1 MSYLIVKERSAGDAT
16 HPNYG
21 WWHFYRWPSMEHVK
35 AVAHTNNN
43 YSNDSGQSTT
53 FGDYII
59 QGNCVCVQGE
69 YTLYAW
75 RREQILRQQNDAEL
89 DSPVWS
95 RQMKTSNNK
104 ILRILGVSR
113 WGNGIIV
120 SGFEEGGTE
129 SGLYFIPAPFEDQNT
144 NAPVKLTEFPDE
156 GGGDYHFLAG
166 IAIRGNILYGVSQDD
181 NYLSVYRIGGT
192 FPVGAVLMQRIEL
205 TTNGKYRG
213 ICFAG
218 NTLIAGLEL
227 VDAANANKVEQWQ
240 LRFDGADTTA
250 ILMNEWDVSGEMH
263 DVDNLM
269 PYGLWAWNDGDEL

>member
-1 MSYLIVKERSAGDAT
+1 
-16 HPNYG
+16 
-21 WWHFYRWPSMEHVK
+21 MEHVK
-35 AVAHTNNN
+35 SVAHTNNN
-43 YSNDSGQSTT
+43 YSNDSGQSAP

-59 QGNCVCVQGE
+59 QGNCVCVQGD

-75 RREQILRQQNDAEL
+75 RREQILRQNNDAEL

-120 SGFEEGGTE
+120 SGFEESGTE
-129 SGLYFIPAPFEDQNT
+129 SGLYFIPAPFEDQNI
-144 NAPVKLTEFPDE
+144 NGPQKLVAFPDE

-166 IAIRGNILYGVSQDD
+166 IAIRGNMLFGVSQDD
-181 NYLSVYRIGGT
+181 NYLSIYRLDGT
-192 FPVGAVLMQRIEL
+192 NTTLVKRIEL

-213 ICFAG
+213 LCFYG

-227 VDAANANKVEQWQ
+227 VNDANASKVEQWQ
-240 LRFDGADTTA
+240 LMFDGTDTTA
-250 ILMNEWDVSGEMH
+250 TLLKEWDVSGDMH
-263 DVDNLM
+263 NAENLM
-269 PYGLWAWNDGDEL
+269 PYGLWAWVDGDEL